1 MDGTMHLRAEDTIE
15 TSAIDYIEITTDIV
29 SAYLTRN
36 HVPVAELPGLL
47 ASVHAAFAGLGQG
60 AETPE
65 PAAEKSTPAQIRKS
79 ITPDALISF
88 IDGKPY
94 KTLKR
99 HLTKHGLTMDE
110 YRERYGL
117 PRDYPSTAA
126 SYSEQRSALAK
137 SLGLGQQRRTVAA
150 KAAEVADTIAE
161 APKARGRKKG
171 AGPAEKPSKARKSKK
186 STAAAAAE

>member
-1 MDGTMHLRAEDTIE
+1 VEEEGQMLGDGQEQNE
-15 TSAIDYIEITTDIV
+15 GQIDLVALTANIV
-29 SAYLTRN
+29 SAYVANNR
-36 HVPVAELPGLL
+36 VPATEMPALL
-47 ASVHAAFAGLGQG
+47 SSVHAAVVGLGGNTAAADVG
-60 AETPE
+60 AEKP
-65 PAAEKSTPAQIRKS
+65 TPAQIRKS
-79 ITPDALISF
+79 IKPDALVSF

-137 SLGLGQQRRTVAA
+137 SLGLGQQRRRAAA
-150 KAAEVADTIAE
+150 KAAEVADTIAG
-161 APKARGRKKG
+161 APQARGRRNA
-171 AGPAEKPSKARKSKK
+171 AGPA
-186 STAAAAAE
+186 